1 MIAGDRILVV
11 DDSDSVRRILAEALE
26 GEGYRVYTASDG
38 RRAWDL
44 LRQYPFFYDLVIS
57 DVMMPAMNGLE
68 LLRRT
73 IANFPWGRCHPDQAQ
88 QSGGDPPNAST
99 RPGQVSVGTVLPSE
113 WCTTDRLVALF
124 LAVTS
129 AAWRT
134 QRSHLL
140 GRMSMRRITM
150 SLIRMLSMS
159 LAPVF
164 FLWTATRGSRA
175 IGVKTLGLVAQ

>member
-1 MIAGDRILVV
+1 MARHERTKRRGAAMIAGDRILVV

-73 IANFPWGRCHPDQAQ
+73 IANFPWVKVILVTGSRDPD
-88 QSGGDPPNAST
+88 
-99 RPGQVSVGTVLPSE
+99 L
-113 WCTTDRLVALF
+113 
-124 LAVTS
+124 
-129 AAWRT
+129 
-134 QRSHLL
+134 
-140 GRMSMRRITM
+140 
-150 SLIRMLSMS
+150 
-159 LAPVF
+159 
-164 FLWTATRGSRA
+164 TATAQALGAAA
-175 IGVKTLGLVAQ
+175 ILTKPSSLEEIHRTLRLALVR